1 MKIFTQKV
9 YFSISS
15 LPAITLISFYSLIL
29 KIYLQQNALPVIY
42 KTELNNSGFEGF
54 CSLIIGLSLIL
65 SYIFLPAW
73 FILTTLGI
81 RKKIYPKKVWIAG
94 GCLFLVSFITLFIL
108 MRLDP
113 GNLWSWFFD

>member
-1 MKIFTQKV
+1 MKIFTKKV
-9 YFSISS
+9 YFGISS
-15 LPAITLISFYSLIL
+15 LPIITLVSFYGLVL
-29 KIYLQQNALPVIY
+29 KIYIRQKTLPIIY
-42 KTELNNSGFEGF
+42 RTELNTGGFESF
-54 CSLIIGLSLIL
+54 WSAVIMFSFIL

-113 GNLWSWFFD
+113 GHLWNWFFD